1 MRTAIPQSMS
11 RGMTPNPRW
20 PWGTP
25 MEANIGGYLAS
36 TVALHNLSRHCP
48 DIQKRVVKRIGE
60 YIKSFWPC
68 YWCLPKM
75 IEFFRTFGY
84 LLTMSYHLCW
94 VGPFLSQW
102 PSCHLLS
109 VVLPFHWGFKL
120 KATIRA
126 ESLFDK
132 AITLTDNRKMFCYVA
147 AFFTKL
153 YHVLLNEFSNSSNHQ
168 MFNGFLKGISIRL
181 SVHLCFIDL
190 YWLNQVVS
198 CPHMSQL

>member
-1 MRTAIPQSMS
+1 
-11 RGMTPNPRW
+11 
-20 PWGTP
+20 

-36 TVALHNLSRHCP
+36 TVALQNLSRHCP
-48 DIQKRVVKRIGE
+48 DIQKRAVKRIGE
-60 YIKSFWPC
+60 YIKSFWQC
-68 YWCLPKM
+68 YWCLLTM

-84 LLTMSYHLCW
+84 LLPGHQRRRLWMQLLTMSYHLCW

-120 KATIRA
+120 TATIRT

-132 AITLTDNRKMFCYVA
+132 ATTLTDNWKMFCYVA

-153 YHVLLNEFSNSSNHQ
+153 YHVLLNEFSDSSNHQ
-168 MFNGFLKGISIRL
+168 MLKLAASKMSCL
-181 SVHLCFIDL
+181 KESQFI
-190 YWLNQVVS
+190 
-198 CPHMSQL
+198 